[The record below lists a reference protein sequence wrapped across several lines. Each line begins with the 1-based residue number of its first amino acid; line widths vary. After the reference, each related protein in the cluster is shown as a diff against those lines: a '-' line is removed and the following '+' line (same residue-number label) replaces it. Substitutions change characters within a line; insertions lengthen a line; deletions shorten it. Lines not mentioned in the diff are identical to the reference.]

1 MDSFPSK
8 EEQLLMDP
16 VEFWSSQKAPKR
28 PSSSASQRPS
38 VRSASK
44 DRDDPLLTAPPAR
57 ARAPERNESRQSR
70 IAVVLKSPAHLN
82 RSSWSHVEGENGGDY
97 RAATASASSR
107 QATPNF
113 ASRAKKET
121 PVPLPKTLITTS
133 TTTTSATTASIRTPV
148 PLPKPLS
155 RTSTL
160 AAGPAAAPVAVSTV
174 ARVAAPTPIPLPKQ
188 LIRTPAPA
196 TSIPNAA
203 TPLPTSLP
211 APGSSP
217 VPAPGSQPSAGR
229 GRPKGWKPGMSYAS
243 LRGPA
248 SPKPVKERTGRPGRP
263 SKPKPLLPPGN
274 PKRRGRPP
282 KAPSP
287 LPWQVY
293 RSLPTSFTA
302 FLCEWSGC
310 KAELHNLDTLRRHV
324 SVVHCRKAPL
334 VCCWGKCA
342 QSSQSSAPYQFPNVP
357 SLRAHIEKKHLI
369 PFSWHTGDGP
379 QNYGAPNQR
388 LKDEEI
394 PDYLKDDQGNQVTPS
409 IRDQEVEDFA
419 TWKHNRQKLKDL
431 LVQLNDNL
439 PSEESDSP
447 IDED

>member
-1 MDSFPSK
+1 MNSFPAK
-8 EEQLLMDP
+8 DKQLPMDP

-57 ARAPERNESRQSR
+57 AKGPERNESRQSR
-70 IAVVLKSPAHLN
+70 IAVVLTSPAHLN
-82 RSSWSHVEGENGGDY
+82 RSSWSHVEIENGGDG
-97 RAATASASSR
+97 RAAAASSR

-133 TTTTSATTASIRTPV
+133 TTSSTTTSVTTTSIRTPV

-155 RTSTL
+155 RTATP
-160 AAGPAAAPVAVSTV
+160 AAGPAAVPAAVSTV
-174 ARVAAPTPIPLPKQ
+174 TRVSAPTPVPLPKQ
-188 LIRTPAPA
+188 LMKTSAPA
-196 TSIPNAA
+196 ISFQDATTS
-203 TPLPTSLP
+203 TPTSLP
-211 APGSSP
+211 APASSP
-217 VPAPGSQPSAGR
+217 APAPGSQPSAGR
-229 GRPKGWKPGMSYAS
+229 GRPKGWKPGMSYAA

-263 SKPKPLLPPGN
+263 SKPKPIPLGN

-293 RSLPTSFTA
+293 RSLPTSFAA

-334 VCCWGKCA
+334 VCCWGECA
-342 QSSQSSAPYQFPNVP
+342 QSSAPYQFPNVP

-379 QNYGAPNQR
+379 QNYGASNQR

-431 LVQLNDNL
+431 LIQLNENL

>member
-57 ARAPERNESRQSR
+57 ASAPERNESRQSR
-70 IAVVLKSPAHLN
+70 IAVVLKSPANLN
-82 RSSWSHVEGENGGDY
+82 RSSWSHVEGENGGDS
-97 RAATASASSR
+97 RAATAAASSR

-121 PVPLPKTLITTS
+121 PVPLPKTLITASTS
-133 TTTTSATTASIRTPV
+133 TTSATATSIRTPV

-160 AAGPAAAPVAVSTV
+160 AVGPAAAPVTVSTV
-174 ARVAAPTPIPLPKQ
+174 ARVAAPTPVPLPKQ
-188 LIRTPAPA
+188 FMRTPAPA
-196 TSIPNAA
+196 TSIQNA
-203 TPLPTSLP
+203 TTSTLTSLP

-229 GRPKGWKPGMSYAS
+229 GRPKGWKPGMSYAE
-243 LRGPA
+243 LRGPV

-342 QSSQSSAPYQFPNVP
+342 QSSQSSAPRQFPNVP
-357 SLRAHIEKKHLI
+357 SLRAHMEKKHLI

>member
-1 MDSFPSK
+1 MDSFPAK

-57 ARAPERNESRQSR
+57 ASAPERNESRQSR

-82 RSSWSHVEGENGGDY
+82 RSSWSQVEGENGGDS
-97 RAATASASSR
+97 RAASSR

-133 TTTTSATTASIRTPV
+133 TTTTSATTTSVRTPV

-160 AAGPAAAPVAVSTV
+160 AVGPAAAPVAVSTV
-174 ARVAAPTPIPLPKQ
+174 ARVAAPTPVPLPKQ
-188 LIRTPAPA
+188 FMRTPAPA
-196 TSIPNAA
+196 TSIQNAA
-203 TPLPTSLP
+203 TPIPTPLP
-211 APGSSP
+211 APTSS
-217 VPAPGSQPSAGR
+217 PAPGSQPSAGR

-263 SKPKPLLPPGN
+263 SKPKPPLPLGN

-388 LKDEEI
+388 LKDEDI
-394 PDYLKDDQGNQVTPS
+394 PNYLKDDQGNQVTPS

>member
-1 MDSFPSK
+1 
-8 EEQLLMDP
+8 MDP

-44 DRDDPLLTAPPAR
+44 DRDDPLLKAPPAR

-82 RSSWSHVEGENGGDY
+82 RSPWSHVEGENGGDS
-97 RAATASASSR
+97 RAAAASASASSR
-107 QATPNF
+107 QGTPNF
-113 ASRAKKET
+113 VSRAKKET
-121 PVPLPKTLITTS
+121 PVPLPKTLITAS
-133 TTTTSATTASIRTPV
+133 TTTASATTTSIRTPV

-155 RTSTL
+155 RASTL
-160 AAGPAAAPVAVSTV
+160 ATGPAAAPVAVSTV
-174 ARVAAPTPIPLPKQ
+174 ARVAAPTPVPLPKQ
-188 LIRTPAPA
+188 FMRTPAPA
-196 TSIPNAA
+196 TSIQNAA
-203 TPLPTSLP
+203 TPIPTLLP
-211 APGSSP
+211 APASS
-217 VPAPGSQPSAGR
+217 PAPGSQPSAGR

-243 LRGPA
+243 LRGPV

-263 SKPKPLLPPGN
+263 SKPKPPLPLGN

-342 QSSQSSAPYQFPNVP
+342 QSSQSSAPRQFPNVL

>member
-1 MDSFPSK
+1 MDKFAAREK
-8 EEQLLMDP
+8 QLLMDP

-38 VRSASK
+38 VRPTSR
-44 DRDDPLLTAPPAR
+44 DRDDPLLTAPLAR
-57 ARAPERNESRQSR
+57 VRAPERNESQQSR

-82 RSSWSHVEGENGGDY
+82 KSSWSHVEGENGGDN
-97 RAATASASSR
+97 RAAAASSR
-107 QATPNF
+107 QATPNL

-121 PVPLPKTLITTS
+121 PVPLPKPLIRTS
-133 TTTTSATTASIRTPV
+133 TPTTTATTASIRTPV

-155 RTSTL
+155 RTATL
-160 AAGPAAAPVAVSTV
+160 AAGPGAAPAAVSV
-174 ARVAAPTPIPLPKQ
+174 VERVPAPTPVPLPKQ
-188 LIRTPAPA
+188 LMRLPAPA
-196 TSIPNAA
+196 TSITNAA
-203 TPLPTSLP
+203 ISTPTLLP
-211 APGSSP
+211 APASAP
-217 VPAPGSQPSAGR
+217 MPAPGSQLSAGR

-263 SKPKPLLPPGN
+263 SKPKPLPIGI

-324 SVVHCRKAPL
+324 SVVHCRKVPL
-334 VCCWGKCA
+334 VCRWGKCA
-342 QSSQSSAPYQFPNVP
+342 QSSESSPPYQFPDVP
-357 SLRAHIEKKHLI
+357 SLRTHVEKKHLI

-394 PDYLKDDQGNQVTPS
+394 PDYLKDHQGNQVTPS

-431 LVQLNDNL
+431 LIQLNDNL

-447 IDED
+447 VEED